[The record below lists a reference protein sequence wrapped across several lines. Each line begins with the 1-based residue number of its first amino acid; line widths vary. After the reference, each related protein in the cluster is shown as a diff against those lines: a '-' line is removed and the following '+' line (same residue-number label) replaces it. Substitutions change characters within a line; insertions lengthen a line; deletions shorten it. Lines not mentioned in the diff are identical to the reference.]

1 MGTASGQ
8 PDAFFYFGAQ
18 ITRTCEEQGRLGEL
32 VSLAADAANANPSI
46 PTYKAGLAAALLES
60 GDEDGARQLVERA
73 AAESFSLPEDV
84 AWLEGMINYS
94 TVVIELHLPAPA
106 EQLTELLAPFHDQI
120 PHNTLIPH
128 SPVATFLGGLASV
141 LGRFEEGEAYFEE
154 AAELSRR
161 GQMKFAEAHTNMLWG
176 RMLRTRNQPGDADRA
191 RSLLVRA
198 RDSGATRGYGMVER
212 RATVELTTL
221 A

>member
-1 MGTASGQ
+1 L
-8 PDAFFYFGAQ
+8 D
-18 ITRTCEEQGRLGEL
+18 
-32 VSLAADAANANPSI
+32 
-46 PTYKAGLAAALLES
+46 S
-60 GDEDGARQLVERA
+60 GDRNGARQLVDQA
-73 AAESFSLPEDV
+73 AAESFSLPEDG
-84 AWLEGMINYS
+84 AWLEGIINYVS
-94 TVVIELHLPAPA
+94 VVIELHVPAQA
-106 EQLTELLAPFHDQI
+106 EQLIELLAPYRGQV
-120 PHNTLIPH
+120 PHTTTIPH

-191 RSLLVRA
+191 RILLEKA

-212 RATVELTTL
+212 RATVELRKL